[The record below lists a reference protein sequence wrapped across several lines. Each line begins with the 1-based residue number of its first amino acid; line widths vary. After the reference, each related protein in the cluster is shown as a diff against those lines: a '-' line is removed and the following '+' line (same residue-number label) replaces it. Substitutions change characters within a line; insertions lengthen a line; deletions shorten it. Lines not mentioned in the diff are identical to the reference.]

1 MDAGI
6 EFTDLK
12 EIYTLE
18 LSKLPKETDGTSRY
32 DWAKFIDAET
42 EEELDMVAQRNPQI
56 HKAVVKLRELSAD
69 ERARDMFE
77 RREKGRRDAEDR
89 EKGALKKQAIGIAR
103 NAIDMGM
110 GNDAI
115 IKLTGL
121 TLEEVEALGKTK

>member
-42 EEELDMVAQRNPQI
+42 EEELDMVAQKYTTI
-56 HKAVVKLRELSAD
+56 LVFFVTHS
-69 ERARDMFE
+69 
-77 RREKGRRDAEDR
+77 
-89 EKGALKKQAIGIAR
+89 
-103 NAIDMGM
+103 
-110 GNDAI
+110 
-115 IKLTGL
+115 
-121 TLEEVEALGKTK
+121 